1 MRNLFPIML
10 IATFVAFYAC
20 NRNTKADPIIT
31 DSTKATEKA
40 EGKLVSE
47 AVIKHNPKPQAPLSP
62 QDSAQLFVI
71 DNYVKKVEGERGKT
85 YPRKDIALKLF
96 SNKDNMFYTTE
107 GNKIMEAVI
116 ISQITEDDRERHY
129 FYFKDNQYE
138 FYRHLEMMLGLEAPF
153 VQETI
158 VFFKDNK
165 IFEVQ
170 QRRLDLRVGE
180 NPNKLLREKFIRPD
194 VDKEAMEK
202 EIFAVWDK
210 LFDAIE
216 ENEMNQ

>member
-1 MRNLFPIML
+1 MRNLFPILL
-10 IATFVAFYAC
+10 IATFVAFSAC
-20 NRNTKADPIIT
+20 NRNTKADPVIT
-31 DSTKATEKA
+31 NSTKAEEKA
-40 EGKLVSE
+40 EGKLVSKPD
-47 AVIKHNPKPQAPLSP
+47 IKHNPQPQPPLSP
-62 QDSAQLFVI
+62 QDSAQLYIIDDFVK
-71 DNYVKKVEGERGKT
+71 DVERERGKT

-96 SNKDNMFYTTE
+96 SDKDNLFYTTE

-116 ISQITEDDRERHY
+116 ISQMTEDDRERHY
-129 FYFKDNQYE
+129 YYFKDNQYE
-138 FYRHLEMMLGLEAPF
+138 FYRHLEMPLGAAAPF

-170 QRRLDLRVGE
+170 QRRLDLKVGE

-202 EIFAVWDK
+202 EIFGVWAK

-216 ENEMNQ
+216 ENEMNH